1 MTQVKFIEY
10 EGKKIPYRLA
20 YYALNEVKKE
30 TGKGL
35 KDFDKLDEDMELLEP
50 LFYHSVISGYR
61 VLHKKCPYKRDD
73 ILTIL
78 DICYLGFMT
87 NVGSFFREGVNQASK
102 AKKAK

>member
-10 EGKKIPYRLA
+10 EGEKIPYRLA
-20 YYALNEVKKE
+20 YYALNELKKE

-35 KDFDKLDEDMELLEP
+35 KDLDSLDEDMELLEP

-78 DICYLGFMT
+78 DLCYLEFMI
-87 NVGSFFREGVNQASK
+87 NVGGFFQQGVSK
-102 AKKAK
+102 VKKVK